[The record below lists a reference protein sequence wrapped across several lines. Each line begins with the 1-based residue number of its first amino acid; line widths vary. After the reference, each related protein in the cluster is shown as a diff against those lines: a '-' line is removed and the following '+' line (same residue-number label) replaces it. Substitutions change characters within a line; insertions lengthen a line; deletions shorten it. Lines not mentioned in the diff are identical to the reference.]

1 MLELHMIFTE
11 KKEADTFNY
20 MVCEFF
26 SGTKPFKENDIIV
39 TPVAEETTTDTTL
52 YTFYVILFTN
62 DDVKKRIDIRGV
74 ELGNIPIPSLENVWA
89 FNKIDNYTVGDNN
102 E

>member
-20 MVCEFF
+20 MVCDFF
-26 SGTKPFKENDIIV
+26 SGTKPFKENDIVV
-39 TPVAEETTTDTTL
+39 TPVAEEETTGTTF
-52 YTFYVILFTN
+52 YTFYIVLFTD
-62 DDVKKRIDIRGV
+62 DDVKKHIDICGI
-74 ELGNIPIPSLENVWA
+74 EICNIESLEKAWA
-89 FNKIDNYTVGDNN
+89 FNKIENYPIGDNN

>member
-11 KKEADTFNY
+11 KDEANTFNY
-20 MVCEFF
+20 MVCDFF
-26 SGTKPFKENDIIV
+26 SGTKPFRENDIVV
-39 TPVAEETTTDTTL
+39 TPVAEETTTDTTF

-62 DDVKKRIDIRGV
+62 DDVKKRVDICGA
-74 ELGNIPIPSLENVWA
+74 ELNITSLKKAWA
-89 FNKIDNYTVGDNN
+89 FNKIDNYPAGGND

>member
-11 KKEADTFNY
+11 KNDADTFNY
-20 MVCEFF
+20 MVCDFL

-39 TPVAEETTTDTTL
+39 TPVAEETTDTTF
-52 YTFYVILFTN
+52 YTFYIILFTN
-62 DDVKKRIDIRGV
+62 DDVKKHIDICGG
-74 ELGNIPIPSLENVWA
+74 ELNIMNLKKVWA
-89 FNKIDNYTVGDNN
+89 FNKVDNYPRGENN